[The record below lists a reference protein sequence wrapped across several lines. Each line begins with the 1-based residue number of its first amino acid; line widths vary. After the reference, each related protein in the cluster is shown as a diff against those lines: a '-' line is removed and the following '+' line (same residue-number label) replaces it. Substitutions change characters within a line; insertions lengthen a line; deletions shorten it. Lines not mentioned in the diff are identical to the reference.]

1 MASLGS
7 SGVGQN
13 ETSDDEFDA
22 LYNAM
27 EHLKRPDEDEK
38 SFEEKLA
45 VSYEPRHEKTCFCH
59 MRTTK
64 MQISLRF
71 HTVWSAP
78 LLFAT

>member
-45 VSYEPRHEKTCFCH
+45 VSYEPRHDKTCFCH
-59 MRTTK
+59 M
-64 MQISLRF
+64 QISLRF
-71 HTVWSAP
+71 RTVWSAP
-78 LLFAT
+78 LLFAA